1 MANTEEFHWLPEDGM
16 KTENKPSIKTVRF
29 GDGYEQRSPNGLN
42 HSLRVFTC
50 DFKVEANERD
60 SFEEFLARHEGYKSF
75 FWRPPGINRK
85 IRVVCRTWSATEHIT
100 YTDFSCQFDE
110 VVI

>member
-50 DFKVEANERD
+50 DFKVEAN
-60 SFEEFLARHEGYKSF
+60 G
-75 FWRPPGINRK
+75 
-85 IRVVCRTWSATEHIT
+85 
-100 YTDFSCQFDE
+100 
-110 VVI
+110 

>member
-16 KTENKPSIKTVRF
+16 KTEHKPSIKTVRF

-42 HSLRVFTC
+42 HSQRVFTC
-50 DFKVEANERD
+50 DFRVEANERD
-60 SFEEFLARHEGYKSF
+60 SFEQFYSGMEVINL
-75 FWRPPGINRK
+75 FWRPPGVNRN

>member
-60 SFEEFLARHEGYKSF
+60 SFEKFLARMKAINLFLAPAVLTEKSEWCVERGQRQNISPIPIF
-75 FWRPPGINRK
+75 
-85 IRVVCRTWSATEHIT
+85 RVSLTKW
-100 YTDFSCQFDE
+100 
-110 VVI
+110 

>member
-60 SFEEFLARHEGYKSF
+60 SFEKFLARHEGYKSF
-75 FWRPPGINRK
+75 WRPPGINRK
-85 IRVVCRTWSATEHIT
+85 SEWCVERGQRQNISPIPIFRVSLTKW
-100 YTDFSCQFDE
+100 
-110 VVI
+110 

>member
-1 MANTEEFHWLPEDGM
+1 MDEAETLDWLPQDGM
-16 KTENKPSIKTVRF
+16 KTETKPSVRVVKF

-42 HSLRVFTC
+42 HSLREFTC
-50 DFKVEANERD
+50 SFRVESSDREA
-60 SFEEFLARHEGYKSF
+60 FEYFLIRHGGYKSF
-75 FWRPPGINRK
+75 FWRPPGVLRVV
-85 IRVVCRTWSATEHIT
+85 RVVCRTWSATEHVT

>member
-1 MANTEEFHWLPEDGM
+1 MANTEEFYWLPEDGM

-50 DFKVEANERD
+50 DFRVEANERN
-60 SFEEFLARHEGYKSF
+60 SFELFLARHGGYKSF
-75 FWRPPGINRK
+75 FGAR
-85 IRVVCRTWSATEHIT
+85 RVLTEKSEWCVERGQRQNISPIPIFHVSLT
-100 YTDFSCQFDE
+100 KW
-110 VVI
+110 